1 MSDVEKDLNKIKQK
15 LGEAVDNNASDEHLV
30 LRKDGDEIIATGNA
44 SLINEPGPKV
54 NKYKFLLVKDFDG
67 EEPSESGWE
76 PVSEL
81 PGNFKKMLEVSV
93 PKIMPRSVLDQ
104 IIAIA
109 SPLVLDMSDFYKN
122 GVITNLTDK
131 LSADMVGGF
140 IGNYGGVLRQ
150 LASIVTGYDIDVFMD
165 WHLMDMRDDGGGAFI
180 FFTDLVNNTPNLLVN
195 INL

>member
-122 GVITNLTDK
+122 GEITNLTDK

>member
-131 LSADMVGGF
+131 LTADVVGGF

>member
-15 LGEAVDNNASDEHLV
+15 LGEAVDNNALDEHLV

-122 GVITNLTDK
+122 GEITNLTDK